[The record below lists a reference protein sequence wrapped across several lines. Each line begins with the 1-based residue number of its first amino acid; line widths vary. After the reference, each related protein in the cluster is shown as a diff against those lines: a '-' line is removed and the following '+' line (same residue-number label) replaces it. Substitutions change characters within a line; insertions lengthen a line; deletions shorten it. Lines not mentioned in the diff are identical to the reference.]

1 MKAIVFGKNKEH
13 VAPLVKQ
20 AGFTIVEK
28 DPDFVICYG
37 GDGTLMMAEHE
48 YPGVPK
54 VLLKDSMICKKCSPL
69 DNAEVLARVADGKYT
84 IENLMK
90 LEVSANGKTLT
101 TINDVILHNEDPRHA
116 IRYNLSVQGRP
127 FKREVIGDGVV
138 LATPFGST
146 AYYRSIT
153 DSFFE
158 LGIGVAFN
166 NSTEQSD
173 HVVLKEESVIRISI
187 TRGYATIYA
196 DNQKDEIHVD
206 DKSEIVVRKSGQV
219 AKIVL
224 PDLA

>member
-1 MKAIVFGKNKEH
+1 MRAIVYGKNKESI
-13 VAPLVKQ
+13 APLIKR
-20 AGFTIVEK
+20 AGFAIVEN
-28 DPDFVICYG
+28 DPDFIISFG

-48 YPGVPK
+48 YPGIPK

-69 DNAEVLARVADGKYT
+69 SNEEVLARVVAGKYT
-84 IENLMK
+84 IENLIK
-90 LEVSANGKTLT
+90 LEVTANGKTLT
-101 TINDVILHNEDPRHA
+101 TINDVILHNKDPRHA
-116 IRYNLSVQGRP
+116 IRYNLSVQHRP
-127 FKREVIGDGVV
+127 FKRQVIGDGVV

-173 HVVLKEESVIRISI
+173 HVVLKEESVIAITI

-196 DNQKDEIHVD
+196 DNQKDEIQVD
-206 DKSEIVVRKSGQV
+206 DTSEIIVRKSESV
-219 AKIVL
+219 AKIVV
-224 PDLA
+224 PDLS